1 LDYGPIEL
9 ISGWFSTID
18 GGIAMSDTSVVNEG
32 VAASMDGD
40 RLAWVRPE
48 MKELDV
54 LETAQGTGGS
64 DGMGGGGGGANE
76 SGS

>member
-1 LDYGPIEL
+1 
-9 ISGWFSTID
+9 
-18 GGIAMSDTSVVNEG
+18 MSDMNVVTEG
-32 VAASMDGD
+32 VASSMEGD
-40 RLAWVRPE
+40 RLTWVRPE